1 MYLYQIKDF
10 MAIIWFV
17 FLIIFAK
24 YTNNL
29 KIILFVLS
37 FACII
42 DAVFSITNIGQYY
55 VDINWDSL
63 LP

>member
-10 MAIIWFV
+10 MAIIWFII
-17 FLIIFAK
+17 LIIFAK

-29 KIILFVLS
+29 KVILFVLS

-42 DAVFSITNIGQYY
+42 DALFSVTNIGQYY
-55 VDINWDSL
+55 VDINWKML
-63 LP
+63 

>member
-1 MYLYQIKDF
+1 